1 MPRLLNILTS
11 KPNCGPVWVA
21 FVLLGIS
28 ALNTQAKIVLTVPQ
42 QVSLSANFFTQQLT
56 ISWFGGEATTF
67 DLIILRTEFNETVF
81 YNTVPVEVNQDGGRH
96 QWTWTSV
103 EPLECTSLSVKIRS
117 RDGITKSEWS
127 EPQILEGRDVPSNS
141 ASQMYP
147 QDRVVPV
154 GANTTFCCVVGEGKE
169 FRKLLYGLTEMN
181 VTRLSRRSYAA
192 TAVNQRSSR
201 RTGTNVFCRLK
212 DKNELAGSVIFVGY
226 PPLLTS
232 FECITHDLTSAVCY
246 WDKGRATYLYGK
258 MENSY
263 SINKSKCPDRKCV
276 LPQWDGNW
284 TLVAVNPLGQYSLT
298 YSAELL
304 HRVVPVA
311 PEKMS
316 GTAQAWNA
324 SVQWEWPYSSYST
337 LALVCQVRLASHNIL
352 LRNFSGVGVR
362 SVFLPHL
369 HPHTNYRVRVR
380 CGSQNHFLRWGNW
393 SEEFNFTTKSYAP
406 EAPDV
411 WMWVNRDNSVRVI
424 WKPLTQWQSHGVLT
438 GYEVTL
444 WNVEENEKQTHN
456 LSPKDNSLNLT
467 QWASI
472 TSEKKAIVSVKAK
485 NVKGMSP
492 PSSIM
497 LGLIDDKSTPL
508 TRTIY
513 TSSGFNLS
521 WPYNDNSTCSYLVEW
536 CEAVCTSDCAVDW
549 IRLDTGSTHVSIKD
563 SIVKFQP
570 GVRYNFSLYECPS
583 VSPVL
588 LQRWQ
593 GYIQELS
600 PSISVNLEINQQ
612 DCDAVLRWEEIP
624 LVGIRGF
631 LQGYKV
637 YKVNNFSDFT
647 LLANLTPG
655 MRTFTVDGLSH
666 RTYKFTVKAYTSA
679 GEDTGG
685 TAAITLKQCAD
696 GLILEI
702 LTALGIVTL
711 LLTTVSCFCFKKRT
725 WVKKA
730 FYPDIPEPK
739 LPGDWSRTQGPLD
752 VKPFSHSIVHI
763 IEKPKRDFSKDA
775 LVIVP
780 EEEDYEGEGNGD
792 EPVDT
797 DEPQLLRY
805 YNQVVDER
813 PIRPRF
819 PDSSIS
825 SSSSVDSA
833 NTDVTYT
840 GIQTSHSSLVFP
852 SDSQGFSEGFQPQGG
867 LSLSSGDRGE
877 GYKPQLHSVAPDGNL
892 ASPEPIVEPHAVGSG
907 GYKPQN
913 SWLLDSPTEGDEN
926 SPAPSLGSPT
936 SVASTQFLLPDREKN
951 EEKRQQPSAAASWFT
966 NLLSSAK
973 P

>member
-28 ALNTQAKIVLTVPQ
+28 ALNSQAKIVLTVPQ
-42 QVSLSANFFTQQLT
+42 QVSLSANFFSQQLT

-81 YNTVPVEVNQDGGRH
+81 YNTVPAVMNQDGGRH

-127 EPQILEGRDVPSNS
+127 EPQILKGRDLPSNS
-141 ASQMYP
+141 VQQVYP
-147 QDRVVPV
+147 QDKVVPV
-154 GANTTFCCVVGEGKE
+154 GGNTTFCCIVEEGNE
-169 FRKLLYGLTEMN
+169 FRDFLYGSIEMN
-181 VTRLSRRSYAA
+181 VKRLSRRSYAT
-192 TAVNQRSSR
+192 TAVNQNLSGP
-201 RTGTNVFCRLK
+201 TGTNVLCRLK
-212 DKNELAGSVIFVGY
+212 NKLNGSVIFVGY
-226 PPLLTS
+226 PPLPTN
-232 FECITHDLTSAVCY
+232 FECITNDLTSAVCY
-246 WDKGRATYLYGK
+246 WDGGRVTNLYGK
-258 MENSY
+258 RKTSY
-263 SINKSKCPDRKCV
+263 SINKRDCPDGKCV
-276 LPQWDGNW
+276 LPEWDGNW
-284 TLVAVNPLGQYSLT
+284 TLLAVNPLGQYSLT

-311 PEKMS
+311 PDKLNA
-316 GTAQAWNA
+316 TDDAWNA
-324 SVQWEWPYSSYST
+324 TVKWHWPYSSYST
-337 LALVCQVRLASHNIL
+337 LALLCQVQL
-352 LRNFSGVGVR
+352 LRNFSGVGLH

-369 HPHTNYRVRVR
+369 HPNTKYRVRVH
-380 CGSQNHFLRWGNW
+380 CGSLNHFLKWGNW
-393 SEEFNFTTKSYAP
+393 SKEFHFTTKSYVP

-411 WMWVNRDNSVRVI
+411 WMFVNRDNSVRVM
-424 WKPLTQWQSHGVLT
+424 WKPLTRWQSHGVLT

-444 WNVEENEKQTHN
+444 WNLEENENQTNN

-467 QWASI
+467 DWASI
-472 TSEKKAIVSVKAK
+472 TADKKAIASVKAN
-485 NVKGMSP
+485 NVKGMSQ
-492 PSSIM
+492 PSTCV
-497 LGLIDDKSTPL
+497 LWTCAPL
-508 TRTIY
+508 AQTIY
-513 TSSGFNLS
+513 TSSGFPLS
-521 WPYNDNSTCSYLVEW
+521 WQHSDNSTGGYLVEW

-549 IRLDTGSTHVSIKD
+549 IRLDAGSTHVSIKD

-570 GVRYNFSLYECPS
+570 GVRYNFSLYESPS

-588 LQRWQ
+588 IRRWQ
-593 GYIQELS
+593 GYIQELP

-612 DCDAVLRWEEIP
+612 DCDVVLSWEEIP
-624 LVGIRGF
+624 LAGRRGF
-631 LQGYKV
+631 LLGYKV
-637 YKVNNFSDFT
+637 YRVNNFSNFT
-647 LLANLTPG
+647 LL
-655 MRTFTVDGLSH
+655 
-666 RTYKFTVKAYTSA
+666 
-679 GEDTGG
+679 
-685 TAAITLKQCAD
+685 AD

-702 LTALGIVTL
+702 LTSLGIVTL
-711 LLTTVSCFCFKKRT
+711 LLTTVSCFCYKKR
-725 WVKKA
+725 
-730 FYPDIPEPK
+730 
-739 LPGDWSRTQGPLD
+739 RCM
-752 VKPFSHSIVHI
+752 VHI
-763 IEKPKRDFSKDA
+763 IEKPKWDFSKDA
-775 LVIVP
+775 LVIIP
-780 EEEDYEGEGNGD
+780 EEEDYEGEGIGD

-819 PDSSIS
+819 PDSSVS

-852 SDSQGFSEGFQPQGG
+852 SDSQGFSEGFQPHSG
-867 LSLSSGDRGE
+867 LSLSSRNKGE
-877 GYKPQLHSVAPDGNL
+877 GYHPQMHSVTLGGNL
-892 ASPEPIVEPHAVGSG
+892 ASPEPIVEPHAVGSE

-926 SPAPSLGSPT
+926 SPAPSLGSPA
-936 SVASTQFLLPDREKN
+936 SVASTQFLLPDRERH
-951 EEKRQQPSAAASWFT
+951 EEKRQQPSSAANWFT

>member
-1 MPRLLNILTS
+1 MPRLLNIPTS
-11 KPNCGPVWVA
+11 KPNCGSVWVA

-42 QVSLSANFFTQQLT
+42 QVRLSANFSTQQLT

-81 YNTVPVEVNQDGGRH
+81 YNTVPAVVNQDGGRH

-117 RDGITKSEWS
+117 RDGTTKSEWS
-127 EPQILEGRDVPSNS
+127 EPQILEGRDLPSNS
-141 ASQMYP
+141 GYQMYP

-154 GANTTFCCVVGEGKE
+154 GANTTFCCIVEEGKE
-169 FRKLLYGLTEMN
+169 FRELLYGSTKMN
-181 VTRLSRRSYAA
+181 VKRLSRRSYAT
-192 TAVNQRSSR
+192 TAVNQNLSG
-201 RTGTNVFCRLK
+201 RTGTNVICLFK
-212 DKNELAGSVIFVGY
+212 DLDKLAGSVVFVGY
-226 PPLLTS
+226 PPLPTN
-232 FECITHDLTSAVCY
+232 FECITHDLTSAVCS
-246 WDKGRATYLYGK
+246 WDRGRDTNLYGK
-258 MENSY
+258 RKTKY
-263 SINKSKCPDRKCV
+263 SINKRDCEVSKCV

-311 PEKMS
+311 PDKLA
-316 GTAQAWNA
+316 GTTHAWNA
-324 SVQWEWPYSSYST
+324 TVQWQWPYDSYST
-337 LALVCQVRLASHNIL
+337 LALVCQVRLASRNIL
-352 LRNFSGVGVR
+352 NVSGVGVR

-369 HPHTNYRVRVR
+369 HPNTKYSVRVR
-380 CGSQNHFLRWGNW
+380 CGSQNHFVKWGNW
-393 SEEFNFTTKSYAP
+393 SKEFNFTTRSSAP

-411 WMWVNRDNSVRVI
+411 WMWMNRDNTVRVM

-438 GYEVTL
+438 GYQVTL
-444 WNVEENEKQTHN
+444 WNLEENEKQTSN

-467 QWASI
+467 GWASI
-472 TSEKKAIVSVKAK
+472 TGDKKAIATVKAK
-485 NVKGMSP
+485 NAKGMSQ

-497 LGLIDDKSTPL
+497 LGVIDDKSAPL
-508 TRTIY
+508 AQTTY
-513 TSSGFNLS
+513 TSSGFSLS
-521 WPYNDNSTCSYLVEW
+521 WQHNDNRTCSYLVEW
-536 CEAVCTSDCAVDW
+536 CEAVCTPDCTVDW
-549 IRLDTGSTHVSIKD
+549 IRLDAGSTHVSIKD

-570 GVRYNFSLYECPS
+570 GVRYNFSVYECPS
-583 VSPVL
+583 TSPVL
-588 LQRWQ
+588 IQRWQ
-593 GYIQELS
+593 GYIQEL
-600 PSISVNLEINQQ
+600 PRFTSVNLEINQQ
-612 DCDAVLRWEEIP
+612 YCDVVLSWEEIP
-624 LVGIRGF
+624 LAGRGGF
-631 LQGYKV
+631 LRGYKV
-637 YKVNNFSDFT
+637 YINNFSNFT
-647 LLANLTPG
+647 LLADLSPKI
-655 MRTFTVDGLSH
+655 RTFTVKDLPTS
-666 RTYKFTVKAYTSA
+666 TYEFIVKAYGSA
-679 GEDTGG
+679 GQDTVS
-685 TAAITLKQCAD
+685 TATIRLKQCAD

-702 LTALGIVTL
+702 LAALGIVTL
-711 LLTTVSCFCFKKRT
+711 LLTIVSCFCYKKRR
-725 WVKKA
+725 WVKMA

-752 VKPFSHSIVHI
+752 VKPFPHSMVHI
-763 IEKPKRDFSKDA
+763 IEKPERDFSKDT
-775 LVIVP
+775 LVIIP
-780 EEEDYEGEGNGD
+780 EEEDYDGEGIGD
-792 EPVDT
+792 EPVDM

-819 PDSSIS
+819 PDSSVS

-852 SDSQGFSEGFQPQGG
+852 SESQGFSEGFQPHSG

-877 GYKPQLHSVAPDGNL
+877 GYHPQMHSVALGGNL
-892 ASPEPIVEPHAVGSG
+892 ASPEPIVQPHDVGSG

-936 SVASTQFLLPDREKN
+936 SVASTQFLLPDGERH
-951 EEKRQQPSAAASWFT
+951 EEKRQQPSSATSWFT

>member
-11 KPNCGPVWVA
+11 KPSCGPVWVA
-21 FVLLGIS
+21 FVLLGIF

-81 YNTVPVEVNQDGGRH
+81 YNTVPTVMNQDGGRH

-127 EPQILEGRDVPSNS
+127 EPQILKGRDLPSNS
-141 ASQMYP
+141 DHQVYP
-147 QDRVVPV
+147 QDKVVPV
-154 GANTTFCCVVGEGKE
+154 GGNTTFCCIVEEGKE
-169 FRKLLYGLTEMN
+169 FRDLLYGSIKMN
-181 VTRLSRRSYAA
+181 VKRLSRRSYAT
-192 TAVNQRSSR
+192 TAVNQNLSR
-201 RTGTNVFCRLK
+201 PTGTNVLCRLK
-212 DKNELAGSVIFVGY
+212 NKLAGSVIFVGY
-226 PPLLTS
+226 PPLPTN
-232 FECITHDLTSAVCY
+232 FECITDDLTSAVCY
-246 WDKGRATYLYGK
+246 WDRGRGTNLYGK
-258 MENSY
+258 RKTSY
-263 SINKSKCPDRKCV
+263 SINKRDCPDGKCV
-276 LPQWDGNW
+276 LPEWDGNW
-284 TLVAVNPLGQYSLT
+284 TLLAVNPLGQYSLT

-311 PEKMS
+311 PDKLS
-316 GTAQAWNA
+316 ATDDAWNA
-324 SVQWEWPYSSYST
+324 TVQWHWPYSSYST
-337 LALVCQVRLASHNIL
+337 LALVCQVQLASHDIL
-352 LRNFSGVGVR
+352 LRNFSGVGLH

-369 HPHTNYRVRVR
+369 HPNTKYRVRVR
-380 CGSQNHFLRWGNW
+380 CGSLNHFLKWGNW
-393 SEEFNFTTKSYAP
+393 SKEFHFTTKSYVP

-411 WMWVNRDNSVRVI
+411 WMFVNRDNSVQVM
-424 WKPLTQWQSHGVLT
+424 WKPLTRWQSHGVLT

-444 WNVEENEKQTHN
+444 WNLEENENQTNN

-467 QWASI
+467 DWASI
-472 TSEKKAIVSVKAK
+472 TGDKKAIASVKAN
-485 NVKGMSP
+485 NVKGMSQ

-497 LGLIDDKSTPL
+497 LGLIDDKSAPL
-508 TRTIY
+508 AQTIY
-513 TSSGFNLS
+513 TSSGFPLS
-521 WPYNDNSTCSYLVEW
+521 WQHSDNSTGGYLVEW

-549 IRLDTGSTHVSIKD
+549 IRLDTGITHVSIKD

-588 LQRWQ
+588 IRRWQ
-593 GYIQELS
+593 GYIQELP

-612 DCDAVLRWEEIP
+612 DCDVVLSWEEIP
-624 LVGIRGF
+624 LAGRRGF
-631 LQGYKV
+631 LLGYKV
-637 YKVNNFSDFT
+637 YKVNNFSNFT
-647 LLANLTPG
+647 LLDDLSPE
-655 MRTFTVDGLSH
+655 MRTYTVKDLSTS
-666 RTYKFTVKAYTSA
+666 TYKFTVKAYTSA

-702 LTALGIVTL
+702 LTSLGIVTL
-711 LLTTVSCFCFKKRT
+711 LLTTVSCFCYKKRR

-752 VKPFSHSIVHI
+752 VKPFPHSMVHI
-763 IEKPKRDFSKDA
+763 IEKPEWDFSKDT
-775 LVIVP
+775 LVIIP
-780 EEEDYEGEGNGD
+780 EEEDYEGEGIGD

-819 PDSSIS
+819 PDSSVS

-852 SDSQGFSEGFQPQGG
+852 SDSQGFSEGFQPHSG
-867 LSLSSGDRGE
+867 LSLSSRNKGE
-877 GYKPQLHSVAPDGNL
+877 GYHPQMHSVTLGGNL
-892 ASPEPIVEPHAVGSG
+892 ASPEPIVDPHAVGSE

-936 SVASTQFLLPDREKN
+936 SVASTQFLLPDRERH
-951 EEKRQQPSAAASWFT
+951 EEKRQQPSSAANWFT